1 MGYEKD
7 ILPFLRMNSNPCIN
21 HGESRVYHQFRRNCI
36 SSKRSF
42 VYHHCEKKCSLR
54 LMIYTFGD
62 EMHAYAWWYTI
73 AFAMDKKSTGRN
85 LSIFG
90 GGEGNWT
97 PVRKIFRE
105 CFSECSLS
113 LIFPQS
119 RPTNRP
125 VFSVSFNS
133 YNAQRSRR
141 YTFTTK
147 WRPNPEP
154 WYSQAGRQLQ
164 LGSC

>member
-7 ILPFLRMNSNPCIN
+7 IFGSLRMNSNPHIN

-42 VYHHCEKKCSLR
+42 VYHHCEKKYSLR

-62 EMHAYAWWYTI
+62 EMHACAWWYTI

-90 GGEGNWT
+90 GGGGNRT
-97 PVRKIFRE
+97 RVQKSIHTA
-105 CFSECSLS
+105 FSGCRRL
-113 LIFPQS
+113 LKFPRHQV
-119 RPTNRP
+119 NRQTQYFGIP
-125 VFSVSFNS
+125 ICHDNGRGAPLF
-133 YNAQRSRR
+133 
-141 YTFTTK
+141 TFTAKST
-147 WRPNPEP
+147 P
-154 WYSQAGRQLQ
+154 
-164 LGSC
+164 